1 MADIKIS
8 ELPLLTNVED
18 SDFLVVNDVSSATTK
33 KITRER
39 FLFGLPSN
47 ITDSGSNVI
56 ISQDATINNDLIV
69 GGDIDAT
76 GDISFGSLTDVV
88 GGIIVNRFIG
98 SGIQNH
104 DSNGAV
110 PTSAAVIDYIT
121 NSLIVNYKFTLGVD
135 SSGSAHYTFSDSDN
149 IWFPTIEDDP
159 VLYLRRGEVY
169 TFVNNSGGGHPFQIR
184 VSAGGVAYNTGVT
197 NNGAATGNVV
207 FKIPMS
213 APATLYY
220 QCTNHAAMGN
230 TINIV

>member
-1 MADIKIS
+1 MADIRIS

-33 KITRER
+33 KITREK

-47 ITDSGSNVI
+47 VIDSGANI
-56 ISQDATINNDLIV
+56 IVSQDATINNDLIV

-104 DSNGAV
+104 DSDGV
-110 PTSAAVIDYIT
+110 LPTSAAVIDYIT
-121 NSLIVNYKFTLGVD
+121 NSLIVNYKFTLGV
-135 SSGSAHYTFSDSDN
+135 SGTDHYTFSDLGN
-149 IWFPTIEDDP
+149 IWFPTIENDP

-169 TFVNNSGGGHPFQIR
+169 TFVNNSGGGHPLQIR
-184 VSAGGVAYNTGVT
+184 VSAGGAAYNTGVT

>member
-47 ITDSGSNVI
+47 VIDSGANI
-56 ISQDATINNDLIV
+56 IVSQDATINNDLIV

-104 DSNGAV
+104 DSNGAL

-121 NSLIVNYKFTLGVD
+121 NSLIVNYKFTLGV
-135 SSGSAHYTFSDSDN
+135 SGSDHYTFSDSDN

-169 TFVNNSGGGHPFQIR
+169 TFVNNSGGGHPLQIR
-184 VSAGGVAYNTGVT
+184 DSASGVAYNTGVT

-207 FKIPMS
+207 FKVPMS

-220 QCTNHAAMGN
+220 RCTNHAAMGN